1 MSNVTTTSQDTFKD
15 DVLGAGRPVLV
26 DFYAD
31 WCGPCKIIGPIV
43 EDLAGDYEGRVEVRK
58 VDVDDNSNLTSH
70 FGIRG
75 IPTLMLFKN
84 GEPVETV
91 VGVTSK
97 TELANVLDRHVA

>member
-1 MSNVTTTSQDTFKD
+1 MSNVTKTSQDTFKD
-15 DVLGAGRPVLV
+15 DVLGAERPVLV

-31 WCGPCKIIGPIV
+31 WCGPCKTIGPIV
-43 EDLAGDYEGRVEVRK
+43 EDLAGDYEGRVDVRK
-58 VDVDDNSNLTSH
+58 VDVDDNSNLTTH

>member
-15 DVLGAGRPVLV
+15 DVLAAERPVLV

-31 WCGPCKIIGPIV
+31 WCGPCKTIGPIV
-43 EDLAGDYEGRVEVRK
+43 EDLASDYEGRVDVRK
-58 VDVDDNSNLTSH
+58 VDVDDNSNLTTH
-70 FGIRG
+70 FGVRG